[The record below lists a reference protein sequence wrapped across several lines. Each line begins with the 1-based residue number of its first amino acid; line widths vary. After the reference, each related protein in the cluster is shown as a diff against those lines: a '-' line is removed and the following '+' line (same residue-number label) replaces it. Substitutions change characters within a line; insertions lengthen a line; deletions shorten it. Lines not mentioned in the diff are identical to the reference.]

1 MIRGLYTSTSG
12 MLAIQAQS
20 EIIGDNSANISTP
33 GYKEEQASLKSFSN
47 VLLERTGGGAGRE
60 SAPSSIGNMGMGVS
74 VDRVLKN
81 DAIGAVQVT
90 ERETDLALQSSGYF
104 AVQTP
109 EGTRYTRNGQFQ
121 LGGEGFLQTAEGYP
135 VLGEK
140 GVIGPLETGFT
151 VAQDGTVSA
160 NGQVV
165 DQLLIVDIPAD
176 SLTREGASLY
186 NTNYPVT
193 QVVKPEVQQGAI
205 EGSNVDIADQT
216 VQMMSAMR
224 AYEANQ
230 KVIQTLDKTLDKA
243 VNEIG
248 RV

>member
-12 MLAIQAQS
+12 MLAIQTQS
-20 EIIGDNSANISTP
+20 EVIADNSANISTP
-33 GYKEEQASLKSFSN
+33 GYKGEQASMEAFSN
-47 VLLERTGGGAGRE
+47 VLLQRSAEGSGR
-60 SAPSSIGNMGMGVS
+60 SAEQPLVGQMGMGVS
-74 VDRVLKN
+74 VGSIFRN
-81 DAIGAVQVT
+81 EAQGTIQST
-90 ERETDLALQSSGYF
+90 ERETDLALLSSGYF

-121 LGGEGFLQTAEGYP
+121 LSSEGFLQTAEGYP
-135 VLGEK
+135 VLGEN
-140 GVIGPLETGFT
+140 GAIGPLTSGFA
-151 VAQDGTVSA
+151 VGPDGAVTADGRVL
-160 NGQVV
+160 
-165 DQLLIVDIPAD
+165 DKLLVVDIPAD
-176 SLTREGASLY
+176 AKREGSSLY
-186 NTNYPVT
+186 STDQPVNRNSD
-193 QVVKPEVQQGAI
+193 PEIRQGAI
-205 EGSNVDIADQT
+205 EGSNVDLTEQT